1 VRGLRILLD
10 VVRRNQKPKRSG
22 ASGDSARSM
31 AYDLVNGGSMYT
43 IRSDNKVRSMN

>member
-10 VVRRNQKPKRSG
+10 ILRRNQKPKRGG
-22 ASGDSARSM
+22 ASGDSGRSM
-31 AYDLVNGGSMYT
+31 ADNLVNGGSMYT